1 MSLALTDIAALQ
13 AARGGANRIIDPA
26 ARELARR
33 TAEAHKADALRD
45 AERAAERFTSYTPAQ
60 ELAIRSLREVHW
72 PRARAVRSARSQV
85 REVLARHFDKYDD
98 SISLFE
104 AEVYDLLYKD
114 FRLTLLLELVYA
126 RTASVGMFPISRGD
140 MRTDVG
146 TLFIKSAWKRHF
158 TFSGGR
164 DAGSAEF
171 TPADIVQGAFIRA
184 IEAGD
189 TVNGVPAYG
198 PLFRHIQSERAHL
211 TRVSNAEYAARK
223 RAALGEVVPDDTIW
237 EDTKHTLRLLGTRR
251 YPSLDQHRRAVAIAH
266 RDAELELLD
275 DAVTHS
281 ARQEALD
288 GASDKEFHVV
298 LARVLMNGATLEEV
312 SRALGLTVA
321 TIQRNA
327 FESQAKSLRHIATGI
342 DHAERS
348 VDMHNRA
355 EHEREVAEAQERH
368 AALMRERYI
377 AAQTAHYAMS
387 RVA

>member
-1 MSLALTDIAALQ
+1 MSLTLTDIAAL
-13 AARGGANRIIDPA
+13 AGAIKSPTRIKDADARA
-26 ARELARR
+26 LAMR
-33 TAEAHKADALRD
+33 TKEAHRAEALRE

-60 ELAIRSLREVHW
+60 ELAIKSLRKVHW
-72 PRARAVRSARSQV
+72 PRARAVRNARASV
-85 REVLARHFDKYDD
+85 REALSRHFDKYDD
-98 SISLFE
+98 SVSLFE
-104 AEVYDLLYKD
+104 AEVYDLQYREY
-114 FRLTLLLELVYA
+114 RLTLLLDLVYA

-146 TLFIKSAWKRHF
+146 TQFVKSAYKRHF
-158 TFSGGR
+158 TFAGGR

-211 TRVSNAEYAARK
+211 TRVSNAEYSARK

-237 EDTKHTLRLLGTRR
+237 EDTKYTLRLLGTRN
-251 YPSLDQHRRAVAIAH
+251 YPTLDQHRRAVAIAH
-266 RDAELELLD
+266 RDAELALLD
-275 DAVTHS
+275 DAVTNA
-281 ARQEALD
+281 ARTEALD
-288 GASDKEFHVV
+288 GASEREFHVIV
-298 LARVLMNGATLEEV
+298 ARVLMGGATLEEI
-312 SRALGLTVA
+312 SQALGLTVA
-321 TIQRNA
+321 TIQRNV
-327 FESQAKSLRHIATGI
+327 FESRAKSLRHISTGI

-355 EHEREVAEAQERH
+355 EHEREVDEAQARH
-368 AALMRERYI
+368 AAILRGRYV

-387 RVA
+387 RAA